1 MALTLQQLIDQLQNI
16 LSVSDP
22 DQTWPEAK
30 LKEWVL
36 QGIRE
41 YSALF
46 PRRLSVQITPTVE
59 GEGYA
64 RIYDLPLDFMEVLAV
79 EWPEGA
85 DPPVWLERRNETEAG
100 FGAGHFDIR
109 ASGEAVSAAKLVL
122 GERPTNATDKIRVHY
137 LGVHN
142 VALTPPDTVGV
153 PDEDLELIIQFVKM
167 RAFEERWAAEELSAD
182 PTSDLVA
189 RLGHNARLAK
199 EEFYRLVKQR
209 ERAAGG
215 MVVWGGAER

>member
-22 DQTWPEAK
+22 DQTWPEGK
-30 LKEWVL
+30 LREWVL

-41 YSALF
+41 YSVRF
-46 PRRLSVQITPTVE
+46 PRRLSVSITPAVE

-64 RIYDLPLDFMEVLAV
+64 RIYDLPLDFMDVLAV

-85 DPPVWLERRNETEAG
+85 DPPVWLERKPETEAG
-100 FGAGHFDIR
+100 FGAGHYDIR
-109 ASGEAVSAAKLVL
+109 LSRDSVAAARLVL
-122 GERPTNATDKIRVHY
+122 GERPTNAIDKIRVYY
-137 LGVHN
+137 LGLHN
-142 VALTPPDTVGV
+142 IALTPPDTLSVLE
-153 PDEDLELIIQFVKM
+153 EDLELLIQFVKM
-167 RAFEERWAAEELSAD
+167 RAFEERLANETLAAD

-209 ERAAGG
+209 ERAVGG
-215 MVVWGGAER
+215 MVAWGGTER

>member
-22 DQTWPEAK
+22 DQTWPEGK
-30 LKEWVL
+30 ITEWVL

-41 YSALF
+41 YSARF
-46 PRRLSVQITPTVE
+46 PRRLSVLITPTVE

-64 RIYDLPLDFMEVLAV
+64 RIYDLPLDFIDVLAV
-79 EWPEGA
+79 EWPEGQ
-85 DPPVWLERRNETEAG
+85 DPPAWLEWKHEAEAG
-100 FGAGHFDIR
+100 FGMGHYDIR
-109 ASGEAVSAAKLVL
+109 RSRDATVPAQLVL
-122 GERPTNATDKIRVHY
+122 GARPTNATEKMRVHY
-137 LGVHN
+137 LGLHD
-142 VALTPPDTVGV
+142 LTLAPQDMLSV

-167 RAFEERWAAEELSAD
+167 RAFEERLANETLAAD

-209 ERAAGG
+209 ERAAGRL
-215 MVVWGGAER
+215 VAWG